1 MKLTE
6 HQITERRHLGFAK
19 FFIVGVVLLL
29 ILSPGTLKYWPLV
42 YWPMYS
48 GGQPKIP
55 QTIGRIKL
63 RVLDI
68 TGQWHILS
76 SKDIYTLD
84 DDTSIQRPGTL
95 IILRSFGKQLQKR
108 QIYRPYLVKQ
118 IETILGIKV
127 EIIQAWQYTWNINF
141 DVYPPLQ
148 LNNPETMTKLGSF
161 KASDYPIKSQ
171 DR

>member
-6 HQITERRHLGFAK
+6 HQITERQHLGFAK
-19 FFIVGVVLLL
+19 FFIVGVVFLL

-48 GGQPKIP
+48 SEKPKIP
-55 QTIGRIKL
+55 KTASRLELRI
-63 RVLDI
+63 LD
-68 TGQWHILS
+68 TAGQWHSLLPM
-76 SKDIYTLD
+76 DIYTLD
-84 DDTSIQRPGTL
+84 DDTSIQEPGQE
-95 IILRSFGKQLQKR
+95 IIMQSFGEQPKQGK
-108 QIYRPYLVKQ
+108 IYRPYLVKH
-118 IETILGIKV
+118 IEAILGIEV
-127 EIIQAWQYTWNINF
+127 ETIEAWHYTWNVNF

-148 LNNPETMTKLGSF
+148 LSQPEKVKKLGSF